1 MTESNKSH
9 RVLIAVLFCLA
20 IISHKQSYS
29 QQTFETKVLK
39 EIQEYSTEHFVAKV
53 SDILIKGGNIYLI
66 DQGLTAII
74 KLDLE
79 FNFISKFGEKGMGP
93 NEIERPEYLLD
104 SEKTQNF
111 YVLDSRLMKV
121 LEFSQEGVLVG
132 SPFIYGAPVVN
143 RPLIH
148 ANTMHYTTIADPM
161 VDISKYDIQRKQR
174 TSGMALEGAAKSSM
188 GRDLF
193 LYKGQFLSV
202 MNYNPPVIELLNKDW
217 KLTDTFELSENP
229 QIAKRIFF
237 KKPSGLTVRSSA
249 SGGSTVKPRASAE
262 IIVKCSRLFND
273 KLYLLTST
281 MDMDGREDTIT
292 NTIFTYEFEGNNWAQ
307 KEQINLPQGGD
318 FSTFAIVDD
327 YKLVAFEWGSS
338 TLQLLEIIK

>member
-1 MTESNKSH
+1 MTELNKSP
-9 RVLIAVLFCLA
+9 RALIAVLFCFA

-53 SDILIKGGNIYLI
+53 SDILIKAGKIYLI

-74 KLDLE
+74 KTDLE
-79 FNFISKFGEKGMGP
+79 FNFISKFGEKGIP
-93 NEIERPEYLLD
+93 NEMERPEYLLD
-104 SEKTQNF
+104 SEEPQNF

-121 LEFSQEGVLVG
+121 LEFSQEGVLMG
-132 SPFIYGAPVVN
+132 SPFTYGAPVVN

-174 TSGMALEGAAKSSM
+174 TSGMALEGAVKSSM

-193 LYKGQFLSV
+193 LFKGQFLSV

-229 QIAKRIFF
+229 QIAKRISF

-281 MDMDGREDTIT
+281 MDGREDTIT
-292 NTIFTYEFEGNNWAQ
+292 NTIFTYEFEGNNWVQ
-307 KEQINLPQGGD
+307 KEQINLPRDGD

-327 YKLVAFEWGSS
+327 YKLVAFEWVSS